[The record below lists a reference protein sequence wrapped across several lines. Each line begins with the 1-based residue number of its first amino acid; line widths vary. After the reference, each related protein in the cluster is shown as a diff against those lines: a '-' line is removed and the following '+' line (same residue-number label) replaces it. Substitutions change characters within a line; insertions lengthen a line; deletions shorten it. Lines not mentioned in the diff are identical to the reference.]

1 MNNFK
6 NSLWFGILIGICV
19 PVVGAA
25 ITKMIFE
32 QLANADVIPTVADK
46 FSINQER
53 TIWVIGIIFN
63 LIPFQY
69 FKAKRSENVMKGILY
84 MTIVVVIIWV
94 IFFSRS
100 IFQ

>member
-1 MNNFK
+1 MSDFK
-6 NSLWFGILIGICV
+6 TSIWFGIVIGICL

-32 QLANADVIPTVADK
+32 QLAETGIIPTDSGV
-46 FSINQER
+46 FSVNQER

-69 FKAKRSENVMKGILY
+69 FKAKKAENVMKGILY
-84 MTIVVVIIWV
+84 MTILAVAIWLIYYFRT
-94 IFFSRS
+94 IF
-100 IFQ
+100 

>member
-1 MNNFK
+1 MDNFK
-6 NSLWFGILIGICV
+6 NSIWFGIIIGICV
-19 PVVGAA
+19 PIVGAA
-25 ITKMIFE
+25 ITKMVFE
-32 QLANADVIPTVADK
+32 QLANADIIPTIDGK

-63 LIPFQY
+63 LIPFQI

-84 MTIVVVIIWV
+84 MTLIAVTIWV
-94 IFFSRS
+94 IIYSRS